1 MSLSYKLPGKFMFE
15 CLDIIWLYPV
25 YNATLSC
32 LGIVIISGIKDKNI
46 HRFRVAIVGICS
58 LLISVILLC
67 TGHNL
72 QGLIYFYEHIT
83 ELLPIAILWKSDKIM
98 ISFMNQSS
106 SSGPSS
112 SGPSSSGPSSSALPL
127 SEPSSSG
134 PSYTRHV
141 ANQEELVPSK
151 DLPDKQLDEMFG
163 PPNKDH
169 LKAAIDKIVGQS
181 EECKQNNNGSYKWS
195 IYSVDYSPSLRLSY
209 QDKNAIARQL
219 LGLRTKYD
227 MRFNKTTNSTK
238 VMIAKGISGKKTNVA
253 VTCNKATIDDLNSGL
268 NE

>member
-1 MSLSYKLPGKFMFE
+1 
-15 CLDIIWLYPV
+15 
-25 YNATLSC
+25 
-32 LGIVIISGIKDKNI
+32 
-46 HRFRVAIVGICS
+46 
-58 LLISVILLC
+58 
-67 TGHNL
+67 
-72 QGLIYFYEHIT
+72 
-83 ELLPIAILWKSDKIM
+83 M

-141 ANQEELVPSK
+141 AGQEVLVPSK
-151 DLPDKQLDEMFG
+151 DLPDKELDEMFG

-169 LKAAIDKIVGQS
+169 LKAARDKIVAQS
-181 EECKQNNNGSYKWS
+181 EQCKQNNGSYKSS
-195 IYSVDYSPSLRLSY
+195 IYSVDYPPSLRLSN
-209 QDKNAIARQL
+209 QDKNAVARQL

-227 MRFNKTTNSTK
+227 MRFNKSTNSTK
-238 VMIAKGISGKKTNVA
+238 VMIAKGLSGNKTNVA
-253 VTCNKATIDDLNSGL
+253 VACNKATIDDLNSGL